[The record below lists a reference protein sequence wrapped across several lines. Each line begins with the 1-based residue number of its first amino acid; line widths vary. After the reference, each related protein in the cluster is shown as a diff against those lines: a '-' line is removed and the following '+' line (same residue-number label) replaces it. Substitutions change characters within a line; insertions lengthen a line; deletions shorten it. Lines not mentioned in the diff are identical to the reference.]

1 MLDAVSA
8 FENPKEP
15 PTLQR
20 ARGEVRVSA
29 KRRGAATVLDRL
41 YQSGSAKAR
50 LPKGAGPSGS
60 FEVVLLNTA
69 GGITGGDL
77 FANTIHA
84 DPGTTVTVTTQTAER
99 LYRSTGAD
107 GRVDNTLTLGQGARL
122 DWLPQETILF
132 DRARLRRSLTV
143 EMAEDATLLAIE
155 PLVLGRAAMGET
167 VAQGFLSDQWRI
179 RRGGV
184 LTYADALRLDG
195 QIAEATAA
203 PASLNG
209 TIACASLV
217 YIAPD
222 AEDRI
227 DLLRAALGEDGGASA
242 WNGLIAARIVAKDGA
257 TLRAA
262 LIRAVATL
270 RPGPLPRVWFS

>member
-1 MLDAVSA
+1 MLDAASA
-8 FENPKEP
+8 FELPA
-15 PTLQR
+15 LQR
-20 ARGEVRVSA
+20 ARGEVRVAA
-29 KRRGAATVLDRL
+29 KLRGGAAVLDRL
-41 YQSGSAKAR
+41 YQRGSAKAR
-50 LPKGAGPSGS
+50 IPKGGG

-69 GGITGGDL
+69 GGVTGGDR
-77 FANTIHA
+77 FANTVDA

-99 LYRSTGAD
+99 IYRSTGED
-107 GRVDNTLTLGQGARL
+107 GRVGNILTLGVGARL

-143 EMAEDATLLAIE
+143 EMAEDGTLLAIE

-167 VAQGFLSDQWRI
+167 VARGFLSDQWRV

-184 LTYADALRLDG
+184 LAYADAMRLDG
-195 QIAEATAA
+195 DIAEVTAA
-203 PASLNG
+203 PASMG
-209 TIACASLV
+209 GGIACAALV

-227 DLLRAALGEDGGASA
+227 DTVRTALGEDGGVSA

-257 TLRAA
+257 RLRAV
-262 LIRAVATL
+262 LIRTVATL